1 MGSASRATFAGV
13 GAVSSAL
20 VWENPLRIDREQLQ
34 RIRNR
39 YLGYRI
45 TLVYELLFLLLL
57 PLAQLFSQL
66 LSLLLIGLAVVL
78 MVFVIR
84 FSRVPRTNSLTLL
97 LGCTAIGLEPIWR
110 VALAWQPALGRVI
123 TLPLVF
129 FWLLFLLVAV
139 VRGVRTLIREPFVTM
154 SVLQGAA
161 CGYLTLGIAGGVML
175 TGLWVLQ
182 PSAFVATALPAPIG
196 SGNPSGNIAAAL
208 MTASFGLLT
217 TIGTEVLNSTN
228 VTVHVLA
235 TLITISGQLY
245 IAILIGRILGR
256 AHKRLA

>member
-1 MGSASRATFAGV
+1 
-13 GAVSSAL
+13 
-20 VWENPLRIDREQLQ
+20 
-34 RIRNR
+34 
-39 YLGYRI
+39 
-45 TLVYELLFLLLL
+45 
-57 PLAQLFSQL
+57 
-66 LSLLLIGLAVVL
+66 
-78 MVFVIR
+78 
-84 FSRVPRTNSLTLL
+84 
-97 LGCTAIGLEPIWR
+97 
-110 VALAWQPALGRVI
+110 
-123 TLPLVF
+123 VF
-129 FWLLFLLVAV
+129 FWLLFLLVVV
-139 VRGVRTLIREPFVTM
+139 VRGVRTLIREPLVTM

-175 TGLWVLQ
+175 TGLW
-182 PSAFVATALPAPIG
+182 VATALPAPIG

-245 IAILIGRILGR
+245 IAILIGMILGR